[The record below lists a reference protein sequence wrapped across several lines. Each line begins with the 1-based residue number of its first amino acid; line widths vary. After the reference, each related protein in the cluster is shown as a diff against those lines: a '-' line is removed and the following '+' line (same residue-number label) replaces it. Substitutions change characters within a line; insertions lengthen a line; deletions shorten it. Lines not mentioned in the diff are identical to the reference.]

1 MTGRAVVDERRN
13 TMKHNNRVLGRMG
26 ARELTPRE
34 VEHVTGAVHTETV
47 CTVDLKGGNTALDG
61 DRGECGF

>member
-1 MTGRAVVDERRN
+1 
-13 TMKHNNRVLGRMG
+13 MKGETSVKNNRVLGRVG

-47 CTVDLKGGNTALDG
+47 CTIDLKSATTALDG